1 MRGGARSGA
10 GRPQG
15 AVTRKTREIAEKA
28 VAEGMTPL
36 DFLLVAMRDAGNE
49 FSVRLDAAKAA
60 APYVHARLAAVTHQ
74 GPISEDGTPG
84 EILLR
89 ILDSHAHR

>member
-10 GRPQG
+10 GRPSG

-49 FSVRLDAAKAA
+49 FSVRLDAASS
-60 APYVHARLAAVTHQ
+60 VR
-74 GPISEDGTPG
+74 
-84 EILLR
+84 
-89 ILDSHAHR
+89 HR